1 MTKTNQ
7 EWLFVLLNK
16 GQNSAAWW
24 LKLTTLPDV
33 LAYLEATN
41 SRWAHVFDN
50 WMNDSLYQPDVIG
63 HGKHIQQAALTLLVD
78 QHARNNNQTC
88 IEAITDIAG
97 ELAESMMN
105 ALYARGVIYVNPNG
119 GWNTGGPDMPESGSF
134 CRKKRL
140 VWPDFTES
148 QIRIS
153 QFPGGQHYYAYIG
166 DVQVRDK
173 NKLKFDTWNEALEQA
188 RKYITE

>member
-1 MTKTNQ
+1 MAKTNQ

-24 LKLTTLPDV
+24 LKLTTIQEV
-33 LAYLEATN
+33 LDYLEATN

-50 WMNDSLYQPDVIG
+50 WMNDSMYQSDVTG
-63 HGKHIQQAALTLLVD
+63 HGKHIQQAALTQLVD
-78 QHARNNNQTC
+78 QHARNNHQT
-88 IEAITDIAG
+88 IMEAITDVAG
-97 ELAESMMN
+97 KLAESMLN
-105 ALYARGVIYVNPNG
+105 ALYVRSVIYVNPNG
-119 GWNTGGPDMPESGSF
+119 GWNTGGPDMTESGSF

-140 VWPDFTES
+140 VWPDFNES

-153 QFPGGQHYYAYIG
+153 KFPGGQHYYAHIG
-166 DVQVRDK
+166 DVQVRDG
-173 NKLKFDTWNEALEQA
+173 NLLKFNTESEAIQQA